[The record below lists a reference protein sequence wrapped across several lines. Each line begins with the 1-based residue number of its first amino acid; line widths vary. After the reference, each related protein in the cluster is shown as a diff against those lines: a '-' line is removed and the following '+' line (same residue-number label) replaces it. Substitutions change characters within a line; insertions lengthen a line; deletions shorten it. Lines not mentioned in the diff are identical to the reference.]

1 MELITDLRYSARHP
15 WAHAGLW
22 ACAAALA
29 ALCAALAAWWPEQR
43 AHAALDE
50 ALAAKRRAVVEGRR
64 AEELARAYREARVHV
79 AALDAKLRHGATQAQ
94 LVQGFA
100 RLARRH
106 GVRILGETYDEG
118 RNARQPQLS
127 AELTLQ
133 GSYAG
138 LRDFVAELATLPTW
152 SEVHEVRIENVHGAA
167 QQKGRVRI
175 VTYRQATEARS
186 GT

>member
-1 MELITDLRYSARHP
+1 MELIKDLRYSLRHP
-15 WAHAGLW
+15 AARAGLW
-22 ACAAALA
+22 ACAVALA
-29 ALCAALAAWWPEQR
+29 AAGAAFAAWWPEQR
-43 AHAALDE
+43 AHAALE
-50 ALAAKRRAVVEGRR
+50 ETLATKRRAVVEGRR
-64 AEELARAYREARVHV
+64 AEELARAYREARLHV

-138 LRDFVAELATLPTW
+138 LRDFVADLATLPTW

-167 QQKGRVRI
+167 LQKGRVRI
-175 VTYRQATEARS
+175 VTYRQPAEARS